1 MKEFGRLRLIKFG
14 EIIKDKRLEKKYTQ
28 QTLSE
33 LVGIDIRTIQRI
45 ESGTLN
51 LSINIFIE
59 LVLNLELDAQ
69 EIIKE
74 LSKVNPGE

>member
-1 MKEFGRLRLIKFG
+1 MKEFGRLRLLKFG
-14 EIIKDKRLEKKYTQ
+14 KIIKDKRLEKKYTQ

-59 LVLNLELDAQ
+59 LVLKLELDAQ
-69 EIIKE
+69 EIINE
-74 LSKVNPGE
+74 LSNINPE

>member
-45 ESGTLN
+45 ESGNLN

>member
-1 MKEFGRLRLIKFG
+1 MKEFGRLRLVKLGVLIK
-14 EIIKDKRLEKKYTQ
+14 EKRLQKKYTQ

-51 LSINIFIE
+51 LSINTFIE
-59 LVLNLELDAQ
+59 LVLKLELDAQ
-69 EIIKE
+69 EIINE
-74 LSKVNPGE
+74 LSKVNPEN